1 MFGIAIKTE
10 RSPYLRTLN
19 DCRCRVRIKRIWT
32 QTEIDKRNQKI
43 EQIGQHAGR
52 WTPDRIKNAHDLL
65 FGGLSLTQAAKV
77 MGISRKALTDA
88 LIRHKAMPQRR
99 WV

>member
-1 MFGIAIKTE
+1 MRK
-10 RSPYLRTLN
+10 
-19 DCRCRVRIKRIWT
+19 
-32 QTEIDKRNQKI
+32 
-43 EQIGQHAGR
+43 IGQHAGR

-88 LIRHKAMPQRR
+88 LIRHDAMPRR
-99 WV
+99 AWI